1 MLLRLSNIME
11 TAIVPALA
19 ILGAP
24 TDTREA
30 RVMLLA
36 SGLQESSFE
45 CRRQMGGGPACG
57 FWQFELGRSK
67 PAAGLTGLYQHHAAH
82 EPMRLL
88 CRERDVPFDP
98 AQIWE
103 ALETDD
109 VLAAGVARLL
119 LLADA
124 NPLPELGDE
133 KGAWAC
139 YLRNWRPGKPRPA
152 AWPVNYA
159 LALGEVKR

>member
-1 MLLRLSNIME
+1 ME

-19 ILGAP
+19 LLGAH
-24 TDTREA
+24 TDTPEA

-57 FWQFELGRSK
+57 YWQAELGRSK
-67 PAAGLTGLYQHHAAH
+67 PPAGITGLWQHHTAH
-82 EPMRLL
+82 EPLRLL
-88 CRERDVPFDP
+88 CHDRDVSFDP
-98 AQIWE
+98 KPIWQ

-119 LLADA
+119 LLCDPH
-124 NPLPELGDE
+124 PLPELGDE
-133 KGAWAC
+133 QGAWDTYIRC
-139 YLRNWRPGKPRPA
+139 WRPGKPRPA